1 MMSMIQSFGNHLVR
15 VISLGDSHPGRGRNR
30 AAAEFLK
37 SGCEYLLFIDADI
50 IFNREHIDTLMA
62 SDEPI
67 LCGVYP
73 VKEPALRLCA
83 IALESEGLNIEAN
96 RDQPVPVKR
105 AGTGF
110 MRIHRSVFESLK
122 HWSEPY
128 RNHGEEQWD
137 FFESGVRDGE
147 WLSEDWFFCDKA
159 RDAGFRVM
167 LHLGIQLH
175 HEGTAVYPLPQ
186 MSNTPKVPKS
196 WRDIGGWFDF
206 AEVYERIA
214 KASQIDG
221 KFVEVG
227 AWMGKSIAFMA
238 SIAPADM
245 RLYAVDTFKGSPEED
260 IHRKEIER
268 VGGDLRAVYDANL
281 KALGLADRIT
291 TLQLTSLEAAATFR
305 DGELDGV
312 FIDAAHTF
320 DSVKEDIEAW
330 LPKVRAGGILAG
342 HDYDDYFPGVKI
354 AVNRVLG
361 EGKFEVV
368 GKSWYFVKP

>member
-1 MMSMIQSFGNHLVR
+1 MKRF
-15 VISLGDSHPGRGRNR
+15 
-30 AAAEFLK
+30 
-37 SGCEYLLFIDADI
+37 C
-50 IFNREHIDTLMA
+50 
-62 SDEPI
+62 
-67 LCGVYP
+67 LCS
-73 VKEPALRLCA
+73 R
-83 IALESEGLNIEAN
+83 
-96 RDQPVPVKR
+96 
-105 AGTGF
+105 
-110 MRIHRSVFESLK
+110 
-122 HWSEPY
+122 
-128 RNHGEEQWD
+128 
-137 FFESGVRDGE
+137 
-147 WLSEDWFFCDKA
+147 
-159 RDAGFRVM
+159 
-167 LHLGIQLH
+167 
-175 HEGTAVYPLPQ
+175 
-186 MSNTPKVPKS
+186 PKVRSKS
-196 WRDIGGWFDF
+196 WRDIEGWFDF

-245 RLYAVDTFKGSPEED
+245 RLFAVDTFKGSPEED

-268 VGGDLRAVYDANL
+268 VGGDLRAVYDTNL
-281 KALGLADRIT
+281 KALGMADRIT

-305 DGELDGV
+305 DGELDAV

-330 LPKVRAGGILAG
+330 LPKVRQGGILAG